1 MISRLH
7 RRALL
12 QWFAATGLSLPVL
25 VDAPLAASP
34 NDATQDLEAFLDAL
48 LQQLF
53 PHPALDAGTYG
64 AVATVMTGAIQAQPP
79 LAGLVAAGRAELD
92 AADDLRWI
100 ERDPDEQLAN
110 LEAIASTPFFLALR
124 GLGGF
129 LFYNTPD
136 VWALLGY
143 EGPSFE
149 KGGYLGRGFDDIDW
163 LPEPEQCRLM

>member
-12 QWFAATGLSLPVL
+12 QWLAATGLSLPVL
-25 VDAPLAASP
+25 VDAPFAAEAD
-34 NDATQDLEAFLDAL
+34 DATQDLEAFLDAF
-48 LQQLF
+48 LQRLF
-53 PHPALDAGTYG
+53 PHPALDGETYR

-79 LAGLVAAGRAELD
+79 LAGLVAAGRGALD
-92 AADDLRWI
+92 AGA
-100 ERDPDEQLAN
+100 ERPWTERREEEQLAA
-110 LEAIASTPFFLALR
+110 LRAIEATPFFLALR

-149 KGGYLGRGFDDIDW
+149 QGGYLGRGFDDIDW
-163 LPEPEQCRLM
+163 LPEPDRAG

>member
-12 QWFAATGLSLPVL
+12 QWLAGTGLSLPVL
-25 VDAPLAASP
+25 VDAPFAAEP
-34 NDATQDLEAFLDAL
+34 DDATQALEAFLDAF

-53 PHPALDAGTYG
+53 PHPDLDAETYR

-79 LAGLVAAGRAELD
+79 LAGLVAAGLGNLD
-92 AADDLRWI
+92 AGAVQRWI
-100 ERDPDEQLAN
+100 DRDTDAQLAA
-110 LEAIASTPFFLALR
+110 LREIEGSPFFLALR

-163 LPEPEQCRLM
+163 LPEPERAG

>member
-12 QWFAATGLSLPVL
+12 QWLAATGLTLPIL
-25 VDAPLAASP
+25 VDAPLADEPDAASTEL
-34 NDATQDLEAFLDAL
+34 ASFLEAFLR
-48 LQQLF
+48 QLF
-53 PHPALDAGTYG
+53 PHPALDTATYA
-64 AVATVMTGAIQAQPP
+64 AVAAVMTGAVQAQPP
-79 LAGLVAAGRAELD
+79 LAGLVAAGRADLD
-92 AADDLRWI
+92 DGAARPWV
-100 ERDPDEQLAN
+100 ERDDKEKAA
-110 LEAIASTPFFLALR
+110 AIRQVEGTPFFLALR

-129 LFYNTPD
+129 LFYNTPG

-163 LPEPEQCRLM
+163 LPEPERGG